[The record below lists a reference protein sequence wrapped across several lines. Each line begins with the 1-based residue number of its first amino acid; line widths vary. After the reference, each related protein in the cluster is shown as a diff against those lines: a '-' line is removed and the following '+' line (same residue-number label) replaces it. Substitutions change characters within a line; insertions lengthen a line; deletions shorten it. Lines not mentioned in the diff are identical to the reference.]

1 MKSIPKL
8 TSEVW
13 SCLNKK
19 RKKSLIFVSLLMI
32 LASLSEAFSIGAVL
46 PFLAILTA
54 PEKIFE
60 NPLATPFINFFEIET
75 PAELLLPSTII
86 FSLAA
91 LSSGFIRLLL
101 LWVQTKVSW
110 TIGADFTVKA
120 YEKTLY
126 QPYISHI
133 SRNSSEILEGTVK
146 ARELIG
152 TIIQPTLTIVGSLII
167 TLVVLSVLFAINAVV
182 TFSAFVGIATIYLC
196 ILKVTRNKIN
206 KNSKIIAVQQNKLTK
221 AIQEGLGGIRD
232 VIIDRSQKFYKTI
245 YSDAFHPYRISSASN
260 QFVSNSPR
268 FGIEALGIVLIATLA
283 YFLTVKNGIID
294 NESSSQIQNNE
305 FFSAIP
311 ILGTLALGA
320 QRLLPLLQQL
330 FAAFNTIRS
339 HRASIEDALEL
350 LNQPLPVDYEKN
362 NLSKISF
369 KKNIKLKN
377 LYFKYNK
384 HLPWIFENINL
395 TIPKG
400 TKVGFI
406 GKTGSGKSTFL
417 DLTMG
422 LLQPNRGD
430 LLIDDININN
440 NNSFSWQSHLSHVPQ
455 DIYLADTSIAENIA
469 LGVPDKLVDLDKVY
483 KAAEDAEISDYIKK
497 LPFGY
502 DTLIGE
508 RGVKL
513 SGGQKQRIGIARAF
527 YKKSSVIVLDEA
539 TSALDNETENV
550 VIQSI
555 EKLGDE
561 LTVLIVTHRVSTLK
575 FCDLIFQIE
584 NGRINHIEDYKE
596 LEKNL

>member
-1 MKSIPKL
+1 MKSIPQL
-8 TSEVW
+8 TAEVW

-19 RKKSLIFVSLLMI
+19 RKKSLVLVSFLMI
-32 LASLSEAFSIGAVL
+32 LASFSEAFSIGAVL
-46 PFLAILTA
+46 PFLAVLTN

-60 NPLATPFINFFEIET
+60 NEAAAPFIDFFQIET
-75 PAELLLPSTII
+75 PGDLLLPSTII
-86 FSLAA
+86 FSSAA
-91 LSSGFIRLLL
+91 LASGIVRLLL

-110 TIGADFTVKA
+110 SIGSDFTVKA

-152 TIIQPTLTIVGSLII
+152 TIIQPILTIIGSLII
-167 TLVVLSVLFAINAVV
+167 TLVVLSVLFAINAAV
-182 TFSAFVGIATIYLC
+182 TFSAFVGIASIYLL
-196 ILKVTRNKIN
+196 ILKITRKKIN
-206 KNSKIIAVQQNKLTK
+206 KNSKVIAVQQNKLTQS
-221 AIQEGLGGIRD
+221 IQEGLGAIRD
-232 VIIDRSQKFYKTI
+232 VIIDRSQNFYKTV
-245 YSDAFHPYRISSASN
+245 YSNAFLPYKISSASN
-260 QFVSNSPR
+260 QFVSYSPR

-283 YFLTVKNGIID
+283 YLLTAKGGLT
-294 NESSSQIQNNE
+294 NESNTELHNSE

-339 HRASIEDALEL
+339 HRASIEDALDL
-350 LNQPLPVDYEKN
+350 LHQPLSQDYKITDIK
-362 NLSKISF
+362 KISF
-369 KKNIKLKN
+369 LKQIEFKNVS
-377 LYFKYNK
+377 FKYNET
-384 HLPWIFENINL
+384 LPSVFDNINL

-400 TKVGFI
+400 SKVGFI

-422 LLQPNRGD
+422 LLQPSTGEI
-430 LLIDDININN
+430 LIDDIKINN
-440 NNSFSWQSHLSHVPQ
+440 LNCSSWQSHISHVPQ

-469 LGVPDKLVDLDKVY
+469 LGIPDKLVDMKKVY
-483 KAAEDAEISDYIKK
+483 QAAENAEISDYIKR

-502 DTLIGE
+502 ETKIGE

-527 YKKSSVIVLDEA
+527 YKKSSIIVLDEA
-539 TSALDNETENV
+539 TSALDNETEN
-550 VIQSI
+550 IIINSI
-555 EKLGDE
+555 EMLGDE

-575 FCDLIFQIE
+575 FCDFIFKIE
-584 NGRINHIEDYKE
+584 NNRIKSIEDRSNIE
-596 LEKNL
+596 NSL

>member
-1 MKSIPKL
+1 MKSIPQL
-8 TSEVW
+8 TAEVW

-19 RKKSLIFVSLLMI
+19 RKKSLVLVSFLMI
-32 LASLSEAFSIGAVL
+32 LASFSEAFSIGAVL
-46 PFLAILTA
+46 PFLAVLTN

-60 NPLATPFINFFEIET
+60 NEAAAPFIDFFQIET
-75 PAELLLPSTII
+75 PGDLLLPSTII
-86 FSLAA
+86 FSSAA
-91 LSSGFIRLLL
+91 LASGIVRLLL

-110 TIGADFTVKA
+110 SIGSDFTVKA

-146 ARELIG
+146 ARDLIG
-152 TIIQPTLTIVGSLII
+152 TIIQPILTIIGSLII
-167 TLVVLSVLFAINAVV
+167 TLVVLSVLFAINAAV
-182 TFSAFVGIATIYLC
+182 TFSAFVGIASIYLL
-196 ILKVTRNKIN
+196 ILKITRKKIN
-206 KNSKIIAVQQNKLTK
+206 KNSKVIAVQQNKLTQS
-221 AIQEGLGGIRD
+221 IQEGLGAIRD
-232 VIIDRSQKFYKTI
+232 VIIDRSQNFYKTV
-245 YSDAFHPYRISSASN
+245 YSNAFLPYKISSASN

-283 YFLTVKNGIID
+283 YLLTAKGGLT
-294 NESSSQIQNNE
+294 NESNTELHNSE

-339 HRASIEDALEL
+339 HRASIEDALDL
-350 LNQPLPVDYEKN
+350 LHQPLSQDYKITDIK
-362 NLSKISF
+362 KISF
-369 KKNIKLKN
+369 LKQIEFKNVS
-377 LYFKYNK
+377 FKYNET
-384 HLPWIFENINL
+384 LPSVFDNINL

-400 TKVGFI
+400 SKVGFI

-422 LLQPNRGD
+422 LLQPSTGEI
-430 LLIDDININN
+430 LIDDMKINN
-440 NNSFSWQSHLSHVPQ
+440 LNCSSWQSHISHVPQ

-469 LGVPDKLVDLDKVY
+469 LGIPDKLIDMKKVY
-483 KAAEDAEISDYIKK
+483 QAAENAEISDYIKR

-502 DTLIGE
+502 ETKIGE

-527 YKKSSVIVLDEA
+527 YKKSSIIVLDEA
-539 TSALDNETENV
+539 TSALDNETEN
-550 VIQSI
+550 IIINSI
-555 EKLGDE
+555 EMLGDE

-575 FCDLIFQIE
+575 FCDFIFKIE
-584 NGRINHIEDYKE
+584 NNRIKSIEDRSNIE
-596 LEKNL
+596 NSL

>member
-13 SCLNKK
+13 SCLSKK
-19 RKKSLIFVSLLMI
+19 RKKSLILVSFLMI
-32 LASLSEAFSIGAVL
+32 VASFSEAFSIGAVL
-46 PFLAILTA
+46 PFLAVLTN

-60 NPLATPFINFFEIET
+60 NEVAAPFIDFFQIET
-75 PAELLLPSTII
+75 PGDLLLPSTVI
-86 FSLAA
+86 FSFAA
-91 LSSGFIRLLL
+91 LSSGIVRLVL

-110 TIGADFTVKA
+110 SIGSDFTVKA

-133 SRNSSEILEGTVK
+133 SRNSSDILEGTVK

-152 TIIQPTLTIVGSLII
+152 TIIQPILTIIGSSII
-167 TLVVLSVLFAINAVV
+167 TLVVLSVLFAINAAV
-182 TFSAFVGIATIYLC
+182 TFSAFVGIALIYLL
-196 ILKVTRNKIN
+196 ILKITRNKIN
-206 KNSKIIAVQQNKLTK
+206 KNSKVIAVQQNKLTQS
-221 AIQEGLGGIRD
+221 IQEGLGAIRD
-232 VIIDRSQKFYKTI
+232 VIIDRSQNFYKTV
-245 YSDAFHPYRISSASN
+245 YSDAFQPYKVSSASN

-283 YFLTVKNGIID
+283 YLLTVKGGLT
-294 NESSSQIQNNE
+294 NESNTELQNSE

-339 HRASIEDALEL
+339 HRASIEDALDL
-350 LNQPLPVDYEKN
+350 LHQPLSQDDRIINIK
-362 NLSKISF
+362 KISF
-369 KKNIKLKN
+369 SKKIEFKN
-377 LYFKYNK
+377 VSFKYNEN
-384 HLPWIFENINL
+384 LPYVFDNINL

-400 TKVGFI
+400 SKVGFI

-422 LLQPNRGD
+422 LLQPSIGE
-430 LLIDDININN
+430 LLIDNLRINN
-440 NNSFSWQSHLSHVPQ
+440 LNCSSWQSHISHVPQ

-469 LGVPDKLVDLDKVY
+469 LGIPDKLVDMKKVC
-483 KAAEDAEISDYIKK
+483 KAAEDAEISDYIEG

-502 DTLIGE
+502 QTKIGE
-508 RGVKL
+508 RGIKL

-527 YKKSSVIVLDEA
+527 YKKSSIIVLDEA
-539 TSALDNETENV
+539 TSALDNETENI
-550 VIQSI
+550 VINSI
-555 EKLGDE
+555 EKLGNE
-561 LTVLIVTHRVSTLK
+561 LTVLIVTHRESTLK
-575 FCDLIFQIE
+575 FCDFIFKIE
-584 NGRINHIEDYKE
+584 NNGIKSIEDRSKI
-596 LEKNL
+596 EKSL